1 MNQLTANLKTLY
13 QWRMLWLFH
22 IIFIGIYAGIATSGE
37 IRADD
42 YSPLA
47 GIMFMHFAYGIIT
60 ASLLIRILHKPLT
73 FCLSTQTDA
82 ARKMLL
88 TVWLS
93 LMVLFLLV
101 FGQLLYEISG
111 HNIPLE
117 ILFAGI
123 ISLSYW
129 AGVLFIWPKKH
140 GFLPLII
147 FAGFLF
153 FIIYKN
159 RPGNYDAEMTTYI
172 FCPYD
177 IFFACIILSLY
188 VYYTTW
194 DKDKIRKLRTIPAA
208 AVRLY
213 SKPDVFF
220 SDRAAGFFAKHIS
233 AGNNSMLKAGLW
245 SQIYLITGPLLMNR
259 KKILLFVIWY
269 LFILFKTF
277 IETTD
282 DIGSQIFK
290 MAILIMFTMFFSITF
305 NKRTDHYLLIER
317 REYFLRGI
325 MILTINFLL
334 LIFIFSASI
343 LINNL
348 FSETFTH
355 TSWCILFA
363 PAATLPIFGGTV
375 VFFRKDN
382 SPALIASMVVAFLV
396 SLGISFWLFK
406 AFTDPLHIA
415 SMAVILSAMILTW
428 GGHIAVLYYDSMKR
442 SLC

>member
-159 RPGNYDAEMTTYI
+159 RPGNYDAEMTTYYSAPMI
-172 FCPYD
+172 YFSHV
-177 IFFACIILSLY
+177 LS
-188 VYYTTW
+188 
-194 DKDKIRKLRTIPAA
+194 
-208 AVRLY
+208 
-213 SKPDVFF
+213 
-220 SDRAAGFFAKHIS
+220 
-233 AGNNSMLKAGLW
+233 
-245 SQIYLITGPLLMNR
+245 
-259 KKILLFVIWY
+259 
-269 LFILFKTF
+269 
-277 IETTD
+277 
-282 DIGSQIFK
+282 
-290 MAILIMFTMFFSITF
+290 
-305 NKRTDHYLLIER
+305 
-317 REYFLRGI
+317 
-325 MILTINFLL
+325 
-334 LIFIFSASI
+334 
-343 LINNL
+343 
-348 FSETFTH
+348 
-355 TSWCILFA
+355 
-363 PAATLPIFGGTV
+363 
-375 VFFRKDN
+375 
-382 SPALIASMVVAFLV
+382 
-396 SLGISFWLFK
+396 
-406 AFTDPLHIA
+406 
-415 SMAVILSAMILTW
+415 
-428 GGHIAVLYYDSMKR
+428 
-442 SLC
+442 